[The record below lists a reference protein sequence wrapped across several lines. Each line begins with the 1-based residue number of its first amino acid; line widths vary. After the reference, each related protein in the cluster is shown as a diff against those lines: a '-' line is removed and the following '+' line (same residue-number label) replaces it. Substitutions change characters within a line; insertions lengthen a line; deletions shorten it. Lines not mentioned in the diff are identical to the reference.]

1 MKAGWQIKRLGDVV
15 TRLTNGYVGPTRDIY
30 LESGVPYLLAR
41 HVKNNQLTFDGK
53 TFISDEFNHK
63 NKKSML
69 KAGDVLLVQSGHI
82 GHSAVVSD
90 EHEGHNCHAMIV
102 ITPIKDMVSGHFL
115 SLFFNSPEMQSGFE
129 NIRSGS
135 TVPHLTCKEVKEIA
149 VPLPP
154 LSEQQ
159 RIVGILDEAFEGI
172 AIAKV
177 NAEKNLQN
185 ARALFESHLQSVFTK
200 RGEGWVDKPLEKA
213 ATIINGFAFKSKDFS
228 PKGVVKS
235 IKITNVGV
243 REFVCD
249 SDCYLPEGFDTKYG
263 AVSVQEGSIV
273 IALTR
278 TIISG
283 GLKVA
288 VVPDIYHGALINQ
301 RVAAITACPD
311 ILAAPFLFAYLSTQE
326 VVDYVKERVNTLM
339 QPNLSINDLRSM
351 PIPLPTVQEQ
361 NVISTQ
367 LDELRE
373 ETQRL
378 ESLYQQ
384 KLAALDALKKSLLD
398 QAFTGGL

>member
-1 MKAGWQIKRLGDVV
+1 MFYQVLSCSFKDQ
-15 TRLTNGYVGPTRDIY
+15 
-30 LESGVPYLLAR
+30 LEALATGTTVPI
-41 HVKNNQLTFDGK
+41 V
-53 TFISDEFNHK
+53 
-63 NKKSML
+63 NKSK
-69 KAGDVLLVQSGHI
+69 
-82 GHSAVVSD
+82 
-90 EHEGHNCHAMIV
+90 
-102 ITPIKDMVSGHFL
+102 
-115 SLFFNSPEMQSGFE
+115 FNSVA
-129 NIRSGS
+129 I
-135 TVPHLTCKEVKEIA
+135 V
-149 VPLPP
+149 LPP
-154 LSEQQ
+154 LPEQQ
-159 RIVGILDEAFEGI
+159 RIVGILDEAFDGI
-172 AIAKV
+172 ATAKA
-177 NAEKNLQN
+177 NAEKNLLN
-185 ARALFESHLQSVFTK
+185 ARALFESYLESVFTQ

-213 ATIINGFAFKSKDFS
+213 ATIINGFAFKSTDFS

-263 AVSVQEGSIV
+263 AVSVQKGSIV

-288 VVPDIYHGALINQ
+288 VVPDVYHGALINQ
-301 RVAAITACPD
+301 RVAAITAYPD

-361 NVISTQ
+361 NIISTQ

-378 ESLYQQ
+378 ESIYQQ
-384 KLAALDALKKSLLD
+384 KLTALDALKKSLLD
-398 QAFTGGL
+398 QAFTGAL

>member
-1 MKAGWQIKRLGDVV
+1 MKAGWNSKPLGELLQRMETVNPLQSPNEEFCYIDVSSV
-15 TRLTNGYVGPTRDIY
+15 SN
-30 LESGVPYLLAR
+30 
-41 HVKNNQLTFDGK
+41 K
-53 TFISDEFNHK
+53 TFQIEETQKLFGKDAPSRARRLVNANDVIFATIRPTLQRIAIVPDELDGQVCSTGYFVMKPKREIDHRFLFYNLFTENFMNQMEAYQKGASYPAVTDAEVRAQVISF
-63 NKKSML
+63 
-69 KAGDVLLVQSGHI
+69 
-82 GHSAVVSD
+82 
-90 EHEGHNCHAMIV
+90 
-102 ITPIKDMVSGHFL
+102 P
-115 SLFFNSPEMQSGFE
+115 
-129 NIRSGS
+129 
-135 TVPHLTCKEVKEIA
+135 
-149 VPLPP
+149 PLP
-154 LSEQQ
+154 EQQ
-159 RIVGILDEAFEGI
+159 RIVTILDEAFDGI
-172 AIAKV
+172 ATAKA

-185 ARALFESHLQSVFTK
+185 ARALFDSHLQRVFSE

-213 ATIINGFAFKSKDFS
+213 ATIINGFAFKSTDFS

-263 AVSVQEGSIV
+263 AVSVQKGSIV

-288 VVPDIYHGALINQ
+288 VVPDVYHGALINQ
-301 RVAAITACPD
+301 RVAAISACAD

-339 QPNLSINDLRSM
+339 QPNLSINDLRAM

-378 ESLYQQ
+378 ESIYQQ
-384 KLAALDALKKSLLD
+384 KLSALEALKKSLLD
-398 QAFTGGL
+398 QAFTGEL